1 MGTGME
7 TGFAGSTVV
16 ITGGGSGIGRACA
29 RAFASA
35 GARVAVIDL
44 DSAGAE
50 TTAAAIRKAGGEALV
65 RVSDV
70 SDVQAVQA
78 DAQAVLAAW
87 GRIDVLVTS
96 AGWSCGGTVTTT
108 SPEDWA
114 RVFRV
119 NVDGTWLWARAVLP
133 TMQAAKRGAIVTV
146 ASQLAIAGGHRNSAY
161 IASKGAV
168 MALTRT
174 MALDY
179 VSDGIRVNA
188 VAPGATET
196 PMIRRAFARAPNP
209 EAARANSA
217 LRHAMGRLAKPEEV
231 AAAVLFLASEAASF
245 MTGTVVPVDGGWLAA

>member
-1 MGTGME
+1 MK
-7 TGFAGSTVV
+7 FAGRSVARSVV
-16 ITGGGSGIGRACA
+16 VTGGGSGIGRACA
-29 RAFASA
+29 LAFAA
-35 GARVAVIDL
+35 EGARLAVVDL
-44 DSAGAE
+44 DAAGAE
-50 TTAAAIRKAGGEALV
+50 ETAAAIRAGGGEAMV

-70 SDVQAVQA
+70 SDAQAVAA
-78 DAQAVLAAW
+78 DAQVVLAAW

-133 TMQAAKRGAIVTV
+133 AMQAAKRGAIVTV
-146 ASQLAIAGGHRNSAY
+146 ASQLAIAGGHHNSAY

-179 VSDGIRVNA
+179 VTDGIRVNA

-196 PMIRRAFARAPNP
+196 PMIQRAFGRAPDP
-209 EAARANSA
+209 GAARANSA
-217 LRHAMGRLAKPEEV
+217 ARHAMGRLAQPEEV
-231 AAAVLFLASEAASF
+231 AAAVVFLASDGASF
-245 MTGTVVPVDGGWLAA
+245 ITGTVMPVDGGWLAA

>member
-1 MGTGME
+1 MK
-7 TGFAGSTVV
+7 FAGTVVV
-16 ITGGGSGIGRACA
+16 ITGAGLGIGRACA
-29 RAFASA
+29 LAFARE
-35 GARVAVIDL
+35 GARVAVIDR
-44 DSAGAE
+44 DAAGAE
-50 TTAAAIRKAGGEALV
+50 ASAQAIRQAGGEALV

-70 SDVQAVQA
+70 ADTDAVAA

-114 RVFRV
+114 KVFRV

-133 TMQAAKRGAIVTV
+133 AMQAAKRGAIVTF
-146 ASQLAIAGGHRNSAY
+146 ASQLAIAGGHHNSAY

-174 MALDY
+174 MAIDY
-179 VSDGIRVNA
+179 VVDGIRVNA

-196 PMIRRAFARAPNP
+196 PMIERAFARAPDP
-209 EAARANSA
+209 AAARARVA
-217 LRHAMGRLAKPEEV
+217 ERHAMGRLARPEEV
-231 AAAVLFLASEAASF
+231 AAAVVFLASDAASF
-245 MTGTVVPVDGGWLAA
+245 ITGTVMPVDGGWLAA